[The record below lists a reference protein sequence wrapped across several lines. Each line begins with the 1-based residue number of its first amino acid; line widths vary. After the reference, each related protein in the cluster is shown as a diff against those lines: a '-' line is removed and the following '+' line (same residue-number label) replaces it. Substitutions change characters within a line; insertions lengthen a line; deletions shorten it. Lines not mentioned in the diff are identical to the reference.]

1 MRQVANLKAEKR
13 TDTGKGVARKLRAG
27 GRAPAVVYGQG
38 EEALLLTVD
47 SLETMNLFNHISV
60 ENTVVELRVEGEK
73 EPIQT
78 LVREVQLH
86 PFRSELIHVD
96 FYKVQKG
103 VEVEVTVP
111 LHVHGDAPGVKMQ
124 GGILQ
129 QVVHDLPVRSIP
141 SEIPEELT
149 VDVSGL
155 EIGDQILAGQLEIPE
170 GVTLLLD
177 DDHLV
182 VLVSAP
188 RAEEEPEE
196 EEDADELLEPEL
208 VGEDGDAAEGEASD
222 GDDEEG

>member
-1 MRQVANLKAEKR
+1 MSQIANLKAEKR

-27 GRAPAVVYGQG
+27 GRSPAVVYGQG
-38 EEALLLTVD
+38 EEALLLSVD

-60 ENTVVELRVEGEK
+60 ENTIVELDVEGEK

-86 PFRSELIHVD
+86 PFRPQLIHVD

-129 QVVHDLPVRSIP
+129 QVAHDLPVRSIP
-141 SEIPEELT
+141 SMIPGELT
-149 VDVSGL
+149 VDISGL
-155 EIGDQILAGQLEIPE
+155 EIGDQITAGELEIPE
-170 GVTLLLD
+170 GVTLLMED
-177 DDHLV
+177 DQPV

-188 RAEEEPEE
+188 RPEE
-196 EEDADELLEPEL
+196 EKEELEEPIEPEL
-208 VGEDGDAAEGEASD
+208 VGAEGDAGESSGAEASD
-222 GDDEEG
+222 GDDEES